1 MDSGEQSELPIAQC
15 INWLLSA
22 LDYQVGLSVGIPV
35 IFLLTAI
42 ICSLLTLLVTYQCLT
57 RRGGRSH
64 DKFTPQQE
72 LVNDHVSTV
81 SGTRPAAAAVE
92 MKNNVAYGTTST
104 GLGTTLLSCTYVRA
118 CTTMKKVILEKSVK
132 MHNYDVTLMTITQ

>member
-57 RRGGRSH
+57 RRGGRSSSH

-81 SGTRPAAAAVE
+81 SGTRPAAAVE

-104 GLGTTLLSCTYVRA
+104 GLGTTLLSLTYEPVP
-118 CTTMKKVILEKSVK
+118 L
-132 MHNYDVTLMTITQ
+132 